1 MKYILQI
8 GLLLLLTFKL
18 QAQDMPTIK
27 VGDEKLGI
35 TSLDI
40 KVEVIGNIATTTYD
54 MLFYNPTESVLEGE
68 LAFPLGEGQNVSRLA
83 LDVNGKL
90 REAVVVEKEQ
100 GRVAFEAVV
109 RRGVD
114 PVLLEKGTG
123 NNYKARIYPIPAK
136 GHKRVVLAH
145 EQELVLSEGAH
156 YFHLPLEFKKNLDHF
171 AVEMVVFNQDVT
183 PSLSEGQ
190 LSNFKFNALYSNFY
204 AKTVKKNFTPATSLT
219 IKIPQNYKNNKTI
232 VSNDYF
238 YVYKRLNPEQRTRT
252 KAKEITLYWDVSLS
266 EKDRDLEKE
275 LQFLDTYLKYLNKVK
290 VNLVTFSNTIQSEKR
305 YNIKNGNWEDLKTE
319 LSTSIYDG
327 GTSYANL
334 FSNVAANE
342 ILLFSDG
349 MKNLSDFPKTFTAPV
364 FVINSLVKANHSE
377 LKNICET
384 TKGKYINLK
393 NNTVLEAV
401 ELMQFEVFKFLGVES
416 SNKTLEIYPNKAVSV
431 DKDFSI
437 TGKGYNENDTI
448 TLQFGYGDVVTKT
461 ETITLTK
468 AIDNPLV
475 KRIWAQKKLGVL
487 QLESEL
493 NKEDIITHSKLYNL
507 VSNHTSLIVLET
519 VWDYVRYKITP
530 PEELLEE
537 YNKILARNNGKRVQ
551 AVAEIVEDEEE
562 VEVVKLNEAFKDG
575 NFQGTVSGTISDENG
590 LPMPG
595 VSVLVK
601 GTNNGTQTDFDGNY
615 SITAASGD
623 ILSFS
628 SIGYH
633 TLEADVGDSSNISF
647 GMQVD
652 VSSIDEVVITAMGI
666 KRKRDAVTSSYQE
679 VKTEELSKANNP
691 SVISSL
697 SGKVSG
703 LQINQTRGGIDAQT
717 RIVLRG
723 NRSISGNNEALIVI
737 NGAISDK
744 GFLDALDPNDIDNVN
759 VIKGASGSALYGSR
773 GSNGVI
779 VVTTKRFNTTNGS
792 YNTSSRSSRN
802 NSSSRTRNTNKPKK
816 YKGELKIKTFN
827 NNAKYIKELSKT
839 ETIEEAYTLYLKQR
853 ENYKDVPAY
862 YVDVYDFFKTW
873 KEDKYSL
880 RILTNIAEIDFDN
893 YELLRVFAYKLEES
907 NNYKLASYIYKQVLK
922 LRPEDSQSYRDLAL
936 AYNAIG
942 DNQKAFNLLNDIVTG
957 SIYKTEGRR
966 KFRGMET
973 ITKHEINKVI
983 QETTNLDI
991 SKLDSINK
999 INTTFDVRIVIDW
1012 NHNDTDIDLHIIDPN
1027 LEECFY
1033 SHSKTA
1039 MGGEM
1044 SADMTQGFG
1053 PEEFT
1058 LKNAKK
1064 GTYFVKVNYFGDRYQ
1079 KIENP
1084 TFMKVTMFK
1093 NYGKPNET
1101 KSIKVI
1107 RLTKTKNKEI
1117 VAKIEI

>member
-8 GLLLLLTFKL
+8 GMLLIITFKL
-18 QAQDMPTIK
+18 QAQDIPSIK

-40 KVEVIGNIATTTYD
+40 KVEVIGNVATTTYD
-54 MLFYNPTESVLEGE
+54 MLFYNPTKNILEGE

-83 LDVNGKL
+83 LEVNGKL

-136 GHKRVVLAH
+136 GHKRVVLAY
-145 EQELVLSEGAH
+145 EQELILSEGTH
-156 YFHLPLEFKKNLDHF
+156 YFQLPLEFKKNLDYF
-171 AVEMVVFNQDVT
+171 ALEMAVFNQKIA
-183 PSLSEGQ
+183 PSLSEGE
-190 LSNFKFNALYSNFY
+190 LSNFKFDAVHSNFY
-204 AKTVKKNFTPATSLT
+204 AKTIKKNFTPKTSLT
-219 IKIPQNYKNNKTI
+219 IKIPQEYKSNKTI

-238 YVYKRLNPEQRTRT
+238 YVYKRLNPEQRVR
-252 KAKEITLYWDVSLS
+252 KKSKDITLYWDVSLS
-266 EKDRDLEKE
+266 QKDRDLEKE
-275 LQFLDTYLKYLNKVK
+275 LQFLDAYFKHLNKVK
-290 VNLVTFSNTIQSEKR
+290 VNLVTFSNTIQSKEQ
-305 YNIKNGNWEDLKTE
+305 YTIKNGHWEDLKAV
-319 LSTSIYDG
+319 LNTSIYDG

-334 FSNVAANE
+334 FKNVTGNE

-349 MKNLSDFPKTFTAPV
+349 MKNLSDFPENATVPV
-364 FVINSLVKANHSE
+364 FVVNSLVKANHSE
-377 LKNICET
+377 LKSISET
-384 TKGKYINLK
+384 TQGKYINLK
-393 NNTVLEAV
+393 KSTVAEALEAI
-401 ELMQFEVFKFLGVES
+401 QFQAFKFLGAKS
-416 SNKTLEIYPNKAVSV
+416 SNSTLEIYPNAEVSV
-431 DKDFSI
+431 GKDFSI
-437 TGKGYNENDTI
+437 TGKGYKENDTF
-448 TLQFGYGDVVTKT
+448 TLQFGYGDAVTQT

-468 AIDNPLV
+468 DVNNPLV
-475 KRIWAQKKLGVL
+475 KRIWAQKKLNVL
-487 QLESEL
+487 QLDNEL
-493 NKEDIITHSKLYNL
+493 NKEAIITHSKHYNL

-537 YNKILARNNGKRVQ
+537 YNKIIARNNGKRVQ
-551 AVAEIVEDEEE
+551 AVQETETAAEEE
-562 VEVVKLNEAFKDG
+562 DIEVVKLNDSFKDG

-595 VSVLVK
+595 ISVLVK
-601 GTNNGTQTDFDGNY
+601 GTSNGTQTDFDGNY
-615 SITAASGD
+615 SITASAGD
-623 ILSFS
+623 IIIYS

-633 TLEADVGDSSNISF
+633 TLEADVGASSNISF

-652 VSSIDEVVITAMGI
+652 VSAIDEVVITALGI
-666 KRKRDAVTSSYQE
+666 KRKRDAVTSAYQE
-679 VKTEELSKANNP
+679 VKTEELTKANNP
-691 SVISSL
+691 SIINSL

-703 LQINQTRGGIDAQT
+703 LQINQTRGGVDAQT

-723 NRSISGNNEALIVI
+723 DRSINGNNEALIVI

-744 GFLDALDPNDIDNVN
+744 VFLEALDPNEIENLN
-759 VIKGASGSALYGSR
+759 IIKGASGAALYGSQ

-779 VVTTKRFNTTNGS
+779 VVTTKRFS
-792 YNTSSRSSRN
+792 NTSTNNRSTSTRDTSNSRSI
-802 NSSSRTRNTNKPKK
+802 NTNKPKK
-816 YKGELKIKTFN
+816 PSKELKIETFN

-839 ETIEEAYTLYLKQR
+839 VTVEEAYAMYLKQR

-862 YVDVYDFFKTW
+862 YVDVYDYFKTRG
-873 KEDKYSL
+873 DNIYSL

-893 YELLRVFAYKLEES
+893 YELLRVLGYKLEES
-907 NNYKLASYIYKQVLK
+907 DNYTLARFIYKQVLK

-936 AYNAIG
+936 VYNAIG
-942 DNQKAFNLLNDIVTG
+942 ENQKAFNLLNDIVNGT
-957 SIYKTEGRR
+957 IYKTGERR
-966 KFRGMET
+966 QFKGMET
-973 ITKHEINKVI
+973 IAKHEINKVV
-983 QETTNLDI
+983 QEATVLDI
-991 SKLDSINK
+991 STLDSTDK

-1012 NHNDTDIDLHIIDPN
+1012 NHNDTDIDLHVIDPD

-1033 SHSKTA
+1033 SHSKTK

-1064 GTYFVKVNYFGDRYQ
+1064 GTYFVKVNYFGDNYQ

-1084 TFMKVTMFK
+1084 TFMKVTLFK
-1093 NYGKPNET
+1093 NYGRPNET
-1101 KSIKVI
+1101 KEIKVI
-1107 RLTKTKNKEI
+1107 RLTTAKDKHI